1 MILLDTRVGRI
12 HADGSNSE
20 PILPDVHA
28 FTASG
33 TITVPAGKHQFR
45 GTVQGPGGDSG
56 AQTVGSGAGG
66 DGGAG
71 SRLRAVSPC
80 TPLEDLDYFV
90 TADATWIC
98 RGSEILLIAAGGG
111 HGATKGDSDTPGNAG
126 GGDCNGEDATSGVR
140 GGNISD
146 GIIPGR
152 GPGAAQDG
160 TSASG
165 ADAGEGGTPSA
176 NTSTGGKGGGGKF
189 GGGAGASS
197 ASNGAGGGAGGL
209 SWAHP
214 DAEFVDLVKG
224 EGTIPGGINDDNY
237 IAGKGEGAVGST
249 TGTPNTGTLG
259 YVIFEF

>member
-1 MILLDTRVGRI
+1 MTANRPLYKKLKQREYRE
-12 HADGSNSE
+12 A
-20 PILPDVHA
+20 PDHYKPL
-28 FTASG
+28 TPRPL
-33 TITVPAGKHQFR
+33 TITVHK
-45 GTVQGPGGDSG
+45 
-56 AQTVGSGAGG
+56 
-66 DGGAG
+66 DGRAA
-71 SRLRAVSPC
+71 LRSA
-80 TPLEDLDYFV
+80 
-90 TADATWIC
+90 
-98 RGSEILLIAAGGG
+98 
-111 HGATKGDSDTPGNAG
+111 
-126 GGDCNGEDATSGVR
+126 
-140 GGNISD
+140 